1 MKKSLI
7 ALAVAGA
14 LTAPMVAQADATLYG
29 KLEALLQAKENN
41 DVDLKMDDAIF
52 GLKGSSE
59 TSMEGL
65 TAIYKMEVE
74 LLENSN
80 PEAGESSES
89 NSIVTRYAYA
99 GLTGD
104 FGTALAGRI
113 ANPTDVVEGYGDVS
127 NKAGNFFA
135 NPDRLG
141 ATLAYVSP
149 SFSGF
154 DFYVAGIMDGA
165 VSGDRTNGDDVDG
178 YTLGANYMTG
188 PLNLSVGYWE
198 MEGTYTNALG
208 LGTDGDLSNILVGG
222 SYAFGPLTVG
232 LAYEGQEDDSTDS
245 DLYGISA
252 VYVVGD
258 VAPYIMY
265 NQQDSD
271 TDLAE
276 GDEWALGLNYALG
289 KKASVGIEYSSVD
302 YDVDTDAEGKDRDF
316 DQFNV
321 SYTVKF

>member
-14 LTAPMVAQADATLYG
+14 ITAPMVAQADATLYG
-29 KLEALLQAKENN
+29 KLEAVLQAKENN
-41 DVDLKMDDAIF
+41 DVDLFMDDVIF

-59 TSMEGL
+59 TSVEGL

-74 LLENSN
+74 LNEAAG
-80 PEAGESSES
+80 PESIDSEGD
-89 NSIVTRYAYA
+89 SITTRYAYVGA
-99 GLTGD
+99 TGG
-104 FGTALAGRI
+104 FGTVLAGRI

-127 NKAGNFFA
+127 NKAGNFFG

-141 ATLAYVSP
+141 STLAYLSP

-154 DFYVAGIMDGA
+154 DFYVAGIMDGQ
-165 VSGDRTNGDDVDG
+165 VSGDGTNGDDVDG
-178 YTLGANYMTG
+178 YTLGANYMAG

-198 MEGTYTNALG
+198 MEGTYLAG
-208 LGTDGDLSNILVGG
+208 YDAEASDGDLSNILVGG

-232 LAYEGQEDDSTDS
+232 LAYEGLEDDSVDS

-252 VYVVGD
+252 VYEAGA

-265 NQQDSD
+265 NQLDSD
-271 TDLAE
+271 DSQKE

-289 KKASVGIEYSSVD
+289 KKASVGVEYSSVD
-302 YDVDTDAEGKDRDF
+302 YDKNDAETGADRDF